1 MLLTLSSLL
10 STATP
15 VKVFIMMGQSN
26 MLGEGKIGPVTTNGT
41 LEYAVT
47 TEKLY
52 PYMVDAT
59 GKFKTSAS
67 VRNVFTMGSGGPTS
81 KPTIESNEFL
91 TAGAESTGK
100 AKSTLGPELGIGWM
114 LDAASSDPQMML
126 KTCIGNRALGWD
138 LLPPTQKQYDF
149 VRDVKGVN
157 TTYTY
162 AGYHDSPA
170 SWVKGTTPKPISWY
184 AGVQYDG
191 DTQRAEW
198 ILGNLTTYYPS
209 ATSYE
214 VAGFFWWQ
222 GDRDSRDKGLSTRYE
237 QNLVALIK
245 VLRARFKAPNAPF
258 VTASLGQTVS
268 GSTDGGGDV
277 LDAMQNVACNAAGS
291 DPSKQ
296 PAGHCKYPEFKGTV
310 SWVYANPLMVTKSSS
325 GSHYS
330 GDART
335 YMNIGQAMG
344 SAMVKLLQH

>member
-1 MLLTLSSLL
+1 
-10 STATP
+10 
-15 VKVFIMMGQSN
+15 
-26 MLGEGKIGPVTTNGT
+26 MLGEGKVSPVTKNGT

-52 PYMVDAT
+52 QEMVDAT
-59 GKFKTSAS
+59 GAFKTSAT

-81 KPTIESNEFL
+81 KVTMQSNEFL
-91 TAGAESTGK
+91 TAGTASTGK

-114 LDAASSDPQMML
+114 LDAASTDPQMML

-138 LLPPTQKQYDF
+138 LLPPGQVQYDF
-149 VRDVKGVN
+149 VKTDNKGVN

-170 SWVKGTTPKPISWY
+170 SWPKGPKPAPIGWE
-184 AGVQYDG
+184 AGIQYDG
-191 DTQRAEW
+191 DTQRADW
-198 ILGNLTTYYPS
+198 ILAPANLTTYYPG
-209 ATSYE
+209 ATGYE

-245 VLRARFKAPNAPF
+245 ELRTRYKAPNAPF
-258 VTASLGQTVS
+258 VTASLGQTKM

-277 LDAMQNVACNAAGS
+277 LNAMLNVGCNAAGTN
-291 DPSKQ
+291 PATQ
-296 PAGHCKYPEFKGTV
+296 PAGKCKYPEFKGNVATV
-310 SWVYANPLMVTKSSS
+310 YSYPLMVTPSSS

-335 YMNIGQAMG
+335 YMNVGTAMG
-344 SAMVKLLQH
+344 TAMVKMLKAME